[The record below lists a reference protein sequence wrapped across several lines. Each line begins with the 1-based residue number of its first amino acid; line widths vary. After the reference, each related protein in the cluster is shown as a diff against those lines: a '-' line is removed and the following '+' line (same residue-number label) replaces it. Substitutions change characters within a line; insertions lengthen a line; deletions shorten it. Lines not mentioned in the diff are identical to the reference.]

1 MTPEIEEA
9 LAELERQ
16 FGELCGDG
24 PVQMLLYGSH
34 ARGDARPGSGIDVL
48 VVLRGSVSPW

>member
-16 FGELCGDG
+16 FGELYGDG